1 MQKNIEKVLGEGL
14 ERLLQKIRL
23 DTNVCAVFLFGSVA
37 KGVSN
42 SLSDIDI
49 CIVLNNRLDSLAMS
63 HKKLEYLG
71 LADYDVTLFQQLPL
85 YIRHRVIKEG
95 KVLFCRDEGKLYE
108 LVIETI
114 KEFEDFK
121 PIYYEYLEGVIHAR

>member
-1 MQKNIEKVLGEGL
+1 
-14 ERLLQKIRL
+14 
-23 DTNVCAVFLFGSVA
+23 
-37 KGVSN
+37 
-42 SLSDIDI
+42 
-49 CIVLNNRLDSLAMS
+49 MS

-114 KEFEDFK
+114 KQFEDFK